1 MAQSFVVDGY
11 TFSFSS
17 SGAVN
22 LDGPGVQARLGYPPL
37 TARSFTSLLTSP
49 SVENTPGAADA
60 LNLLASQVDSIN
72 QLIANAQRPITN
84 EAPASSGDIVSS
96 QQVAKDDGALDQDPI
111 LPATQLTLDGRI
123 IPAGTPTAAA
133 TATNTTVIN
142 GQTIPATEESGTDA
156 PLKNITQTQ
165 ATPPA
170 GATSFDGQ
178 TGIALNGVDPVTGL
192 TLANAQ
198 QLASAYGYP
207 SGQLPGVGSG
217 TGIENLARQNDDN
230 PNATNGANRQTTQ
243 QVLTQGFAGIIRTQ
257 QNQLD
262 QYASYTYAL
271 SWYLLSPAQYNDILA
286 RQKSDVP
293 NWQLLMQSGGAAVA
307 QTTPVA
313 NDYSIF
319 TGAAPAVPGGRS
331 QYFPVDFYLDDLEIL
346 STFPL
351 GGTGS
356 AHSAMTLRFKVA
368 EPNGI
373 TLIDRLYKAVSSVY
387 KQVQPTSTVDPQ
399 TKVNATISST
409 NPNYPTAQYCMVIRF
424 YGYDAQGN
432 LVAPATG
439 SYSPAG
445 VAAASD
451 PTAVIEKYY
460 PFLIS
465 NIKYRMA
472 KGQIEYD
479 VEGRP
484 IGQNYAF
491 GTDRGSIPFNFNLTG
506 QTVGQILV
514 GQPVAAGVNAAD
526 PGARQTRSTA
536 NYGSSNG
543 VSPAAASVI
552 NSAVSALISSGSSS
566 AEIAAAGGNN
576 SADLSS
582 GEESGT

>member
-1 MAQSFVVDGY
+1 MAQSFTVDGY
-11 TFSFSS
+11 VFSFSN

-22 LDGPGVQARLGYPPL
+22 LDGPGVHASLGYPPL

-49 SVENTPGAADA
+49 TVENTPGAADA
-60 LNLLASQVDSIN
+60 LTQLASQVDSIN
-72 QLIANAQRPITN
+72 QLIVNAQRPITN
-84 EAPASSGDIVSS
+84 EAPASSGDIAAN
-96 QQVAKDDGALDQDPI
+96 QQVAKDDGATNQDPAP
-111 LPATQLTLDGRI
+111 PATQLTLDGRI
-123 IPAGTPTAAA
+123 IPAGTPAAAA

-142 GQTIPATEESGTDA
+142 GQVVPATQESGTDA
-156 PLKNITQTQ
+156 PLKTITQTQ
-165 ATPPA
+165 ATPPYDPNQNAASGSGALGTLSQNGSQA
-170 GATSFDGQ
+170 GPNSTTGQ
-178 TGIALNGVDPVTGL
+178 AFP
-192 TLANAQ
+192 A
-198 QLASAYGYP
+198 
-207 SGQLPGVGSG
+207 GQLPGVGSG

-286 RQKSDVP
+286 RQKPDVP
-293 NWQLLMQSGGAAVA
+293 NWQLLMQSGGAPAT
-307 QTTPVA
+307 QTVYYENNGQT
-313 NDYSIF
+313 S
-319 TGAAPAVPGGRS
+319 AATGGRS

-373 TLIDRLYKAVSSVY
+373 TLIDKLYKAVSSVY

-445 VAAASD
+445 VPAASD

-514 GQPVAAGVNAAD
+514 GQPVVAGVNTAD
-526 PGARQTRSTA
+526 PGARQSRSTA

-552 NSAVSALISSGSSS
+552 NTVVNSLVSSGSSN
-566 AEIAAAGGNN
+566 AEIAAVGN
-576 SADLSS
+576 SGSS
-582 GEESGT
+582 EENGI

>member
-1 MAQSFVVDGY
+1 MATPFSYGGFNFTWSNSGRLQYQFGNDKYAVGTLPVPVTQASIDAQKGNGAAENNPAFLQALNNLDVDGL
-11 TFSFSS
+11 
-17 SGAVN
+17 N
-22 LDGPGVQARLGYPPL
+22 
-37 TARSFTSLLTSP
+37 
-49 SVENTPGAADA
+49 AA
-60 LNLLASQVDSIN
+60 
-72 QLIANAQRPITN
+72 IANAQRPITN

-192 TLANAQ
+192 TLASAQ

-217 TGIENLARQNDDN
+217 TGIENLARQSDDN

-271 SWYLLSPAQYNDILA
+271 SWYLLAPAQYNALLA
-286 RQKSDVP
+286 RQKPDVP
-293 NWQLLMQSGGAAVA
+293 NWQLLMQSGGAPAT
-307 QTTPVA
+307 QTVYYENNGQT
-313 NDYSIF
+313 S
-319 TGAAPAVPGGRS
+319 AATGGRS

-445 VAAASD
+445 VPAASD

-514 GQPVAAGVNAAD
+514 GQPVAAGVNTAD
-526 PGARQTRSTA
+526 PGARQSRSTA
-536 NYGSSNG
+536 NYSGSNG

-552 NSAVSALISSGSSS
+552 NTVVNSLVSSGSSN
-566 AEIAAAGGNN
+566 AEIAAAGN
-576 SADLSS
+576 SGSS
-582 GEESGT
+582 EENGI